1 MGKAARLKAER
12 RREATRPPAGPAVR
26 HGSSPMEH
34 VAAHEAGHAVVQWT
48 LNLPFDYVS
57 LDTSPAGVWPLD
69 GVKKHMGDT
78 WLIGAAG
85 CIADL
90 QLRELVL
97 PDPEILKLV
106 LGSPDSLFSVVDRSG
121 TVVVRPSRNPAV
133 APGGDL
139 HMMAVVMS
147 DDGDGVPWPAAE
159 IIGVWRDCERYVAA
173 CRGAIEAVAAELLRV
188 RKLTYFATGHIAA
201 KAAGSGPLPPVPG
214 WFEDVQQV
222 SRQIEAEEIQRSS
235 PVRRSQAAQGLCHLD
250 PRIQTRPATLQQPA
264 STLPTLQAQQMSPLL
279 ALS

>member
-201 KAAGSGPLPPVPG
+201 KAAGSGPCRPYRAGSKTSSKSAVR
-214 WFEDVQQV
+214 
-222 SRQIEAEEIQRSS
+222 SRPRKSSARHPSVVHRQRK
-235 PVRRSQAAQGLCHLD
+235 AY
-250 PRIQTRPATLQQPA
+250 ATLTRAYKLAPQPC
-264 STLPTLQAQQMSPLL
+264 SNQHQRCLRSKR
-279 ALS
+279 SRCHRC